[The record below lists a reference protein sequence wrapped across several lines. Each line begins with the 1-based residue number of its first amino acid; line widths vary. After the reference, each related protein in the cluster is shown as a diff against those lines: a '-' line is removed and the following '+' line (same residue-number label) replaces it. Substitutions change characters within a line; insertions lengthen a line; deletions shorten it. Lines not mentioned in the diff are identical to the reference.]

1 MRNILI
7 VVFAFLCLG
16 LKAQEASKDEV
27 KFAAADP
34 SPVDIVYFPLNAPKA
49 KDGDISNPV
58 LKVIYSRP
66 QKKGREIFGVLEQYG
81 KIWRFG
87 ANENTEIKFFK
98 KVSIGGKK
106 IKAGTYSLFAIPDK
120 DKWVIIINSQTDKWG
135 AFSYDQS
142 KDIVRVEVP
151 VKVLAKPLE
160 YFSLTFVK
168 TDKGANLIAGWD
180 KTQIELP
187 VLFNL

>member
-1 MRNILI
+1 MRNIFI

-16 LKAQEASKDEV
+16 VKAQEAAKDEI
-27 KFAAADP
+27 KFAVADP
-34 SPVDIVYFPLNAPKA
+34 SPADIVYFPLNAPKA
-49 KDGDISNPV
+49 KDGDVSKPV
-58 LKVIYSRP
+58 IKVIYSRP

-81 KIWRFG
+81 KVWRFG

-120 DKWVIIINSQTDKWG
+120 DKWVLIINSQTDKWG

-151 VKVLAKPLE
+151 AKVLAKPIE

-168 TDKGANLIAGWD
+168 TESGANLIAGWD
-180 KTQIELP
+180 KTQVELP
-187 VLFNL
+187 VLF